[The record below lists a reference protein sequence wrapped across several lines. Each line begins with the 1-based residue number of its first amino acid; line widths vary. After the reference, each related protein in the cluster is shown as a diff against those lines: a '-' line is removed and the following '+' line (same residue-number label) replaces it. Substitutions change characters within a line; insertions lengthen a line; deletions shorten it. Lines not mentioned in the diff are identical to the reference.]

1 MSEAQAVER
10 LDSWPDS
17 RISLTPAAAWLIDHG
32 GETMTMQALIDGLCD
47 RLLQEGLP
55 LQRVNVVLP
64 SMHPQVY
71 ARAFTWVRGEGVSTF
86 TTNHE
91 VRQSKEY
98 FNSPVYAIHQGA
110 AAIRRRLDIPNA
122 PMDYGILPELKEKG
136 VTDYLVL
143 PMRFTQGPHNTVSGS
158 GPAEAVHRNVS
169 FVSFATDRPGGFL
182 PSELSYLMELTPIMA
197 LRLEIEAGR
206 RMTRD
211 LLITYLGRAP
221 AKRILKGNFIRG
233 RGFELEAAIWVCDLR
248 GFTAISDRTPPAELI
263 GMLDDYFEVMA
274 RPVQQRE
281 GEVLK
286 FMGDGML
293 AIFRTGDGD
302 AQPGEDP
309 RQAACRRALEAAK
322 AAFEGLHELNQGR
335 GIGGAPPLK
344 AGIGLHYGRV
354 LFGNVGA
361 TDRLDFTVIGR
372 AVNEVARVEAAT
384 KIMERPLLASGA
396 FAEMLG
402 SAGPGHDPN
411 CKLESLGFHAL
422 RGVKEP
428 RELFALP
435 LQYIPGYN

>member
-10 LDSWPDS
+10 LVSWPDS
-17 RISLTPAAAWLIDHG
+17 RLKLTPAAAWLIDHG
-32 GETMTMQALIDGLCD
+32 GEAMTMQALIGGLCEK
-47 RLLQEGLP
+47 LLEEGLP
-55 LQRVNVVLP
+55 LQRVNVALP

-71 ARAFTWVRGEGVSTF
+71 ARAFTWVRGEGVSTVA
-86 TTNHE
+86 TNHD

-110 AAIRRRLDIPNA
+110 AAIRRRLDLPNA

-143 PMRFTQGPHNTVSGS
+143 PMRFTQGPVSGVNDQ
-158 GPAEAVHRNVS
+158 GVQRH
-169 FVSFATDRPGGFL
+169 VSFASFTTDRPGGFQ

-197 LRLEIEAGR
+197 LRLEIEAAR

-221 AKRILKGNFIRG
+221 AKRVLKGNFIRG
-233 RGFELEAAIWVCDLR
+233 RSFEVEAAIWVCDLR
-248 GFTAISDRTPPAELI
+248 GFTSISDRTAPAELI
-263 GMLDDYFEVMA
+263 GMLDDYFEAMA

-286 FMGDGML
+286 FIGDGML
-293 AIFRTGDGD
+293 AIFRAGDGNL
-302 AQPGEDP
+302 QPGEDP

-384 KIMERPLLASGA
+384 KIMGRPLLASGA
-396 FAEMLG
+396 FAEILG
-402 SAGPGHDPN
+402 AGQQSVGQQKTE
-411 CKLESLGFHAL
+411 CKLESLGFHVL
-422 RGVKEP
+422 RGVQEP

-435 LQYIPGYN
+435 LKEIPGYT

>member
-1 MSEAQAVER
+1 MSEAPAIER
-10 LDSWPDS
+10 LVSWPDS
-17 RISLTPAAAWLIDHG
+17 RLTLTPAAAWLIDHG
-32 GETMTMQALIDGLCD
+32 GEATTMQALIAGLCE
-47 RLLQEGLP
+47 RLLDEGLP
-55 LQRVNVVLP
+55 LQRVNVALP

-71 ARAFTWVRGEGVSTF
+71 ARAFTWVRGEGVNTAVA
-86 TTNHE
+86 NHD

-122 PMDYGILPELKEKG
+122 PMDYGILTELKEKG

-143 PMRFTQGPHNTVSGS
+143 PMRFTQGPSNGVNDQGI
-158 GPAEAVHRNVS
+158 HRH
-169 FVSFATDRPGGFL
+169 VSFASFTTDRPGGFL
-182 PSELSYLMELTPIMA
+182 PAELSYLMELTPIMA
-197 LRLEIEAGR
+197 LRLEIEAAR

-221 AKRILKGNFIRG
+221 AKRVLKGNFIRG
-233 RGFELEAAIWVCDLR
+233 RGFEVEAAIWVCDLR
-248 GFTAISDRTPPAELI
+248 GFTSISDRTESAELI
-263 GMLDDYFEVMA
+263 GMLDDYFEAMA

-281 GEVLK
+281 GEVMK
-286 FMGDGML
+286 FIGDGML
-293 AIFRTGDGD
+293 AIFRSGDGNP
-302 AQPGEDP
+302 QPGVDP

-322 AAFEGLHELNQGR
+322 GAFEALHELNQGR
-335 GIGGAPPLK
+335 GMAGAPPLRV
-344 AGIGLHYGRV
+344 GIGLHYGRV
-354 LFGNVGA
+354 VFGNVGA

-384 KIMERPLLASGA
+384 KTMERPLLASDA
-396 FAEMLG
+396 FAELLG
-402 SAGPGHDPN
+402 QDRQEPG

-435 LQYIPGYN
+435 LKDIPGYQ